1 MPTSRKPAAKK
12 PSVRKAA
19 KSSQRPT
26 VIVRG
31 SNGTYVGTLESRS
44 GREVS
49 IVDTRWLYSW
59 SGRLG
64 LATLA
69 AIGPGIAE
77 MSRAAPRVLVLDAYV
92 VLECSEAAGAAFA
105 AIVSK

>member
-1 MPTSRKPAAKK
+1 MATKKTAKQA
-12 PSVRKAA
+12 PL
-19 KSSQRPT
+19 T

-49 IVDTRWLYSW
+49 IVDARWLYSW
-59 SGRLG
+59 TGRLG

-69 AIGPGIAE
+69 AVGPGVAD
-77 MSRAAPRVLVLDAYV
+77 MSCPAPRVWVLDAYA
-92 VLECSEAAGAAFA
+92 VLECSEAAARAFA

>member
-1 MPTSRKPAAKK
+1 MATKKTAAKQA
-12 PSVRKAA
+12 PL
-19 KSSQRPT
+19 T

-49 IVDTRWLYSW
+49 IVDARWLYSW

-69 AIGPGIAE
+69 AVGPGVAE
-77 MSRAAPRVLVLDAYV
+77 ISRAAPRVLVLDAYV
-92 VLECSEAAGAAFA
+92 VLECSEAAAAAAFA